1 MKLTDEKIYWGT
13 EPTKENFLPEESP
26 EFFNSLGGFFN
37 TYNFICSNEQKKKWF
52 LQYVTKFHKNIDVEN
67 FEGTAEVTFATAGA
81 CARLFMLGL
90 DYSSYLNKKLVNFVK
105 TLQNRKKLYAKKTSA
120 NAQTVKIDGRLS
132 FLLES
137 LEVEIDLFI
146 TEGYKLTDFDMTNW
160 LALNNPSPVQHSFIK
175 AKFQKLL
182 EELQLVGIDPEV
194 TEAYSHMKRLHVKR
208 FIGLLEGMVTTK
220 KIRKT
225 RVVKKNKTKKLK
237 SPEKLVAK
245 VKFAEKDEELGIS
258 SLAPSKIVGS
268 SSVLVWNKK
277 YRTLG
282 IYKALEGKELTVKG
296 STILNFDEKTSF
308 AKKIR
313 KPKEVVPEVVT
324 MGKVSLK
331 NLLGSIKAKPV
342 VLKGRIGSEIV
353 ILRIF

>member
-1 MKLTDEKIYWGT
+1 MKLNDEKIYWGT
-13 EPTKENFLPEESP
+13 EPSKENFLPEESP

-52 LQYVTKFHKNIDVEN
+52 LQYVAKFRKDIDVEI

-90 DYSSYLNKKLVNFVK
+90 DYSSYLNKKLDNFVK
-105 TLQNRKKLYAKKTSA
+105 SLQNRKKVNKKTSTT
-120 NAQTVKIDGRLS
+120 AQTVKIDGRLS

-175 AKFQKLL
+175 AKFLKLL
-182 EELQLVGIDPEV
+182 EELQLIGIDPEV

-220 KIRKT
+220 KFRKT
-225 RVVKKNKTKKLK
+225 RVVKKSKTKKLK
-237 SPEKLVAK
+237 SPEKIVAK
-245 VKFAEKDEELGIS
+245 VKFAEKDEELGVSSIS
-258 SLAPSKIVGS
+258 PSKVIGS
-268 SSVLVWNKK
+268 SSVWVWNKK
-277 YRTLG
+277 YRVLG
-282 IYKALEGKELTVKG
+282 VYKALEGKELTVKG
-296 STILNFDEKTSF
+296 STILNFDENNSVG
-308 AKKIR
+308 KKIR
-313 KPKEVVPEVVT
+313 QPKEVVPEVVT
-324 MGKVSLK
+324 MGKIGLK
-331 NLLGSIKAKPV
+331 NLLGSIKAKPMS
-342 VLKGRIGSEIV
+342 LTGRIGSEIV
-353 ILRIF
+353 ILRVF